1 MIVEI
6 HGSLIEETMWVIIIG
21 WYLVVVGI
29 WCFFYLHFVPINL
42 SLHYFPITHY
52 TKDDILLNTHHATL

>member
-6 HGSLIEETMWVIIIG
+6 HGSLIEETMGVIVIG

-29 WCFFYLHFVPINL
+29 WCFFYLYLVPINL
-42 SLHYFPITHY
+42 SLHYSPITHY
-52 TKDDILLNTHHATL
+52 TKDDILCNTHCATL